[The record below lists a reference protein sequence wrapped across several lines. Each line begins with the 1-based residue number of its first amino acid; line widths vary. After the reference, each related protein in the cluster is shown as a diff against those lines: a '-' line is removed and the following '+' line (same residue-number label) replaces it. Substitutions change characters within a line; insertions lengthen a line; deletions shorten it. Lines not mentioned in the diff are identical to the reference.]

1 MDCNAVRADIEIP
14 AQKQN
19 KQGQGDKAYYLGDG
33 MNKTF
38 RQYLNGLLKKYH
50 FSHQIQ
56 PGSNFDK

>member
-19 KQGQGDKAYYLGDG
+19 KQGQGEKAYYLGDG
-33 MNKTF
+33 MSKSF
-38 RQYLNGLLKKYH
+38 RQFLNGLLKKYN

-56 PGSNFDK
+56 